1 MLSQLKHFLNTKRI
15 KNRIRSI
22 ENCST
27 LLDVAIFKIKNEKLN
42 GLNFLEIG
50 VFKGDNAVYIY
61 ENIHQ
66 LFNIRLKY
74 FGFDIFDDIHLL
86 KEKYPK
92 DLDQYN
98 LADYPY
104 WEFNSGQHT
113 FNTVHKK
120 LASTIAPENFK
131 LIKGDTTETLKN
143 IEQEL
148 KETIDLV
155 FIDGCHEYEVV
166 KSDWENISNLF
177 KINPKLTVVFDD
189 FTYEGVKNTHDKI
202 LETGFYLIN
211 RLNNNQFIV
220 TLK

>member
-113 FNTVHKK
+113 FNMVHKK

>member
-1 MLSQLKHFLNTKRI
+1 MLSKLKHFLNTKRI

-74 FGFDIFDDIHLL
+74 FGFDIFDDIHIL

-98 LADYPY
+98 LVDYPY
-104 WEFNSGQHT
+104 WEFKSGQHT
-113 FNTVHKK
+113 FNMVHKK
-120 LASTIAPENFK
+120 LASIIPTENFK

-143 IEQEL
+143 IEQKF

-155 FIDGCHEYEVV
+155 FIDGCHDYEVV

-189 FTYEGVKNTHDKI
+189 FTYEGVKDTYNEI
-202 LETGFYLIN
+202 LETGLYIIN
-211 RLNNNQFIV
+211 PLNNNQFIV